1 MCLNVAMVR
10 TKQFDKHTALDEAM
24 ELFWQ
29 RGYHATSIQDLV
41 DHLGV
46 NRQSLYDT
54 YGGKDQL
61 FLAAL
66 ERYRE
71 IQAAPVRRLLERD
84 GPARE
89 IVRDFFRGY
98 VEALLSEDCKGCFMV
113 NTATEVAGNNEV
125 VAQVCSAN
133 ARQFEATLSG
143 LLVRALTVEACPFS
157 DEHDERTG
165 GDGQGHS
172 RQKGTERRLGR
183 CARHSGSV
191 NFFVQ
196 DRLIVPI

>member
-1 MCLNVAMVR
+1 MPAMVR
-10 TKQFDKHTALDEAM
+10 TKQFDKHSALDEAM

-71 IQAAPVRRLLERD
+71 MQAAPVRRLLERE

-98 VEALLSEDCKGCFMV
+98 VDALLSEDCKGCFMA
-113 NTATEVAGNNEV
+113 NTATELAGHDDV

-133 ARQFEATLSG
+133 ARQFEAALSG
-143 LLVRALTVEACPFS
+143 LLVRAQQAGEISA
-157 DEHDERTG
+157 ER
-165 GDGQGHS
+165 S
-172 RQKGTERRLGR
+172 PLKL
-183 CARHSGSV
+183 AR
-191 NFFVQ
+191 FFMNTMNGLAVTAKATR
-196 DRLIVPI
+196 DRKVLNDVVDVALATLDP